1 MYAKPR
7 LPDPVRTA
15 AVRAVIVA
23 ALTLVQLMVAFF
35 CSMAAVWLA
44 FPMVLST
51 IGSTVVATWAVLDVW
66 ITRQV
71 WVQRHGVLSEPSS
84 AARRRALADRHR
96 SAGTVA
102 ERGGTGTPGVAP
114 GVSRAGSVPHPT
126 RHPAAEARARPAGH
140 RAPAAG
146 RAARPDRRTDPGRAG
161 GTSVSR

>member
-7 LPDPVRTA
+7 LPDPVRAA
-15 AVRAVIVA
+15 AVRAVIIV

-71 WVQRHGVLSEPSS
+71 WIQRHGVVSEPSS
-84 AARRRALADRHR
+84 AARRRALADRHPAPR
-96 SAGTVA
+96 TGAEHGGAHAPSADRDLRTA
-102 ERGGTGTPGVAP
+102 AD
-114 GVSRAGSVPHPT
+114 VP
-126 RHPAAEARARPAGH
+126 RPARRPADEGRARPAGH
-140 RAPAAG
+140 PAPATAHAG
-146 RAARPDRRTDPGRAG
+146 RPGRRTARGRGG